1 MEVAVACATP
11 RAGFE
16 RTLNFLPC
24 PVFFFFFFLPLFF
37 PLFLFTIFVDRLSLS
52 LVDAFAALESRRPS
66 AVVSTISNNSVDEL
80 SIFGSRRS

>member
-24 PVFFFFFFLPLFF
+24 PVFFFFFFNLFF
-37 PLFLFTIFVDRLSLS
+37 PPSSLFLFEIFVDRLSLS
-52 LVDAFAALESRRPS
+52 LVGAFQQLATIALTMSYRYS
-66 AVVSTISNNSVDEL
+66 AREDRKIV
-80 SIFGSRRS
+80 

>member
-24 PVFFFFFFLPLFF
+24 PVFFFFFNLFF
-37 PLFLFTIFVDRLSLS
+37 PSSSLFLFEIFVDRLSLS
-52 LVDAFAALESRRPS
+52 LEMSVRF
-66 AVVSTISNNSVDEL
+66 NN
-80 SIFGSRRS
+80 